1 MQQDVLIELKHISK
15 TFANV
20 RALND
25 VGFSIKS
32 GSVHALMGE
41 NGAGKSTLIKI
52 LTGVYTPDEG
62 AEIVIDNKCLRNLT
76 PIEAVKNGIAVTYQD
91 FSLFPNLTVIENI
104 GISKEIE
111 KNHKVI
117 SWKTMRE
124 AASKALERID
134 AHIDMDAQ
142 LGLLSAAKQQL
153 VAIARALVYNAKL
166 LILDEPTSTL
176 SSNEVKNLLNIIFKL
191 KEQGISILFIS
202 HKIEEVF
209 EVADQ
214 ITVLR
219 DGNYIG
225 TYDKNM
231 VSQDDI
237 ISFMVGR
244 KVQYI
249 RQAPQGKNQ
258 KVALEIKNFS
268 KKGNF
273 ADISFKLYY
282 GEILALT
289 GLVGA
294 GRTEVCQ
301 AIYGITKPDSGQ
313 ILLEGEPVKIKNA
326 EDATRKGIAF
336 VPEDRRTQGLVI
348 GKSIQENIT
357 LTVLKKMRNRACLL
371 DYKKE
376 KQCAQEYVERL
387 KIKPGIIS
395 MPAGNLSGGNQ
406 QRVVIA
412 KCLAAA
418 PKVLIIDEPTNGID
432 IGAKQ
437 EIHALL
443 RELADQGM
451 AIIMISSELPEVLA
465 ISNRILVMRRG
476 RISGEFS
483 GEEATQNSIM
493 RKAIL

>member
-336 VPEDRRTQGLVI
+336 VPEDRRTQGL
-348 GKSIQENIT
+348 
-357 LTVLKKMRNRACLL
+357 L
-371 DYKKE
+371 
-376 KQCAQEYVERL
+376 
-387 KIKPGIIS
+387 
-395 MPAGNLSGGNQ
+395 
-406 QRVVIA
+406 
-412 KCLAAA
+412 
-418 PKVLIIDEPTNGID
+418 
-432 IGAKQ
+432 
-437 EIHALL
+437 
-443 RELADQGM
+443 
-451 AIIMISSELPEVLA
+451 
-465 ISNRILVMRRG
+465 
-476 RISGEFS
+476 
-483 GEEATQNSIM
+483 
-493 RKAIL
+493 